1 MFFQWLF
8 SFIFRYCLPTCKLIC
23 GLPCTK
29 GWPCWLPHF
38 IFCSALP
45 CNEIF
50 YYGENCVLAIWNLFQ
65 DNSTWLS
72 NTYSFIMVHRY
83 FIVMWL
89 MAEVHHLLVQ
99 VPQPKIFIF
108 ALQYQHVFYSGV
120 KFKKAFRSVIQLLFK
135 YLISLSVKRTDVE
148 LLSALIL
155 HLLIILLDELSKT
168 SRRKKQNSR
177 KKLLNSVYQ

>member
-8 SFIFRYCLPTCKLIC
+8 SYIFCYCLPTCKLIC
-23 GLPCTK
+23 GLPCSK

-50 YYGENCVLAIWNLFQ
+50 YYAENCVLAIWNLFQ

-72 NTYSFIMVHRY
+72 NTYSFIMVHRF

-120 KFKKAFRSVIQLLFK
+120 KFKKAFRIVIQLSFN
-135 YLISLSVKRTDVE
+135 YLISFKCQKDWRWIVCSPHIAYINHTFRWTIENLWSQ
-148 LLSALIL
+148 
-155 HLLIILLDELSKT
+155 
-168 SRRKKQNSR
+168 KQNSR